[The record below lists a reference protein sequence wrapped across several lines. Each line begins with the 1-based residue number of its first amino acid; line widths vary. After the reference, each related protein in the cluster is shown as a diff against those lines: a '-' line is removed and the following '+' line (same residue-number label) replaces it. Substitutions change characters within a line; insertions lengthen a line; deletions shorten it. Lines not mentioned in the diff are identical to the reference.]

1 MKMLMIGFA
10 VVILCGCTSSNR
22 ILMQPNKIY
31 IIENEGKPLF
41 SFKVPSGEWY
51 MSQSGLETMNRG
63 FINING
69 RPVNAYVGYALNF
82 SIKTSSHSLFLKRVI
97 PPLKTGDFEG
107 YMRDTLDRYT
117 PERLAEEKKSNP
129 GGKVIDIR
137 GLQCKNFWVSEH
149 IGPNIHN
156 PRYGG
161 QGIAVYS
168 SYIGC
173 PLVIDGAIYEFEVG
187 IRSSIL
193 DKLYLEKEAYDQNK
207 KPDDP
212 EFIIDPE
219 AIMRELGE
227 NVVKMF
233 STLKI
238 YGNISQSY
246 EDVTIKCHPTLGD
259 EC

>member
-1 MKMLMIGFA
+1 MLYGCAGSGHPLMSPDKTY
-10 VVILCGCTSSNR
+10 VV
-22 ILMQPNKIY
+22 Q
-31 IIENEGKPLF
+31 NEGKALF
-41 SFKVPSGEWY
+41 SLRVPESGAWY
-51 MSQSGLETMNRG
+51 HVAPDTVQHG

-69 RPVNAYVGYALNF
+69 RPDNSYMGYSLRF
-82 SIKTSSHSLFLKRVI
+82 IIKTSSLPLFLKRVI

-149 IGPNIHN
+149 IGPNINN

-161 QGIAVYS
+161 QGISVYS

-173 PLVIDGAIYEFEVG
+173 PLVIDGVIYEFEVS

-207 KPDDP
+207 KADDP

-227 NVVKMF
+227 NVVEMF

>member
-1 MKMLMIGFA
+1 MKTLIITFIT
-10 VVILCGCTSSNR
+10 VVLFGCAGSNR
-22 ILMQPNKIY
+22 IFMQPNQIY
-31 IIENEGKPLF
+31 IIENDGKPLF
-41 SFKVPSGEWY
+41 SLGPPKDGKWY
-51 MSQSGLETMNRG
+51 ISSAETMKWG
-63 FINING
+63 TVNIKGAPDN
-69 RPVNAYVGYALNF
+69 PYLGYALRFGFITNNAHPKF
-82 SIKTSSHSLFLKRVI
+82 LSSVI
-97 PPLKTGDFEG
+97 PVLKTGDYEKFL
-107 YMRDTLDRYT
+107 RDSLDFYT
-117 PERLAEEKKSNP
+117 PEVLAEQKKSNP

-137 GLQCKNFWVSEH
+137 GIRCKNFWVSEH
-149 IGPNIHN
+149 IGPNINN

-161 QGIAVYS
+161 QGISVHS
-168 SYIGC
+168 NYIIC
-173 PLVIDGAIYEFEVG
+173 PLVIDGVINQFNVS

>member
-1 MKMLMIGFA
+1 MKTLIITFIT
-10 VVILCGCTSSNR
+10 VVLFGCAGSNR
-22 ILMQPNKIY
+22 ILMQPNQIY
-31 IIENEGKPLF
+31 IIENDGKPLF
-41 SFKVPSGEWY
+41 SLGPPKDGKWY
-51 MSQSGLETMNRG
+51 ISTAETMKWG
-63 FINING
+63 TVNIKGAPDN
-69 RPVNAYVGYALNF
+69 PYLGYALNF

-97 PPLKTGDFEG
+97 PPLKTGDYEG

-149 IGPNIHN
+149 IGPNINN

-161 QGIAVYS
+161 QGISVYS

-173 PLVIDGAIYEFEVG
+173 PLVIDGVIYEFEVS

>member
-1 MKMLMIGFA
+1 MKMRIIIFITMMLYGCAGSGHPLMSPDKTY
-10 VVILCGCTSSNR
+10 VV
-22 ILMQPNKIY
+22 
-31 IIENEGKPLF
+31 ENEGKALF
-41 SFKVPSGEWY
+41 SLRVPESGAWY
-51 MSQSGLETMNRG
+51 RVAPDTVQHG

-69 RPVNAYVGYALNF
+69 RPDNSYVGYALRFGFITNNEHPKF
-82 SIKTSSHSLFLKRVI
+82 LSSVI
-97 PPLKTGDFEG
+97 PVLKTGDYEKFL
-107 YMRDTLDRYT
+107 RDSLDFYT
-117 PERLAEEKKSNP
+117 PEVLAEQKKSNP

-137 GLQCKNFWVSEH
+137 GIRCKNFWVSEH

-161 QGIAVYS
+161 QGISVHS
-168 SYIGC
+168 NYIIC
-173 PLVIDGAIYEFEVG
+173 PLVIDGVINQFNVS

-227 NVVKMF
+227 NVVEMF

>member
-1 MKMLMIGFA
+1 MKSLI
-10 VVILCGCTSSNR
+10 VVITVVIMSGCTSPKMIRMDSG
-22 ILMQPNKIY
+22 IDY
-31 IIENEGKPLF
+31 VIENEGKPIF
-41 SFKVPSGEWY
+41 SLRVPENGEWY
-51 MSQSGLETMNRG
+51 LGAVGTMKWG
-63 FINING
+63 MINFQGKPDNS
-69 RPVNAYVGYALNF
+69 YVGYALNF
-82 SIKTSSHSLFLKRVI
+82 SIKTGSWPSFLKRVI
-97 PPLKTGDFEG
+97 PPLKTGDYDG

-129 GGKVIDIR
+129 GGKVIDVR

-149 IGPNIHN
+149 IGPNINN

-161 QGIAVYS
+161 QGISVYG

-173 PLVIDGAIYEFEVG
+173 PLVIDGVIYEFEVG

-193 DKLYLEKEAYDQNK
+193 DKLYLEKEEYDRTK
-207 KPDDP
+207 KPEDP

-219 AIMRELGE
+219 AIMRDLGE
-227 NVVKMF
+227 SVVEMF

-246 EDVTIKCHPTLGD
+246 EDVAMKCHPTLGD